1 MMMPIVLRMTL
12 AIRIEYGNDDNSS
25 NLRNISQSLIFTNVM
40 AIIMATCE
48 DDSDGMKS
56 AMMTL
61 TPGTGKSI
69 FE

>member
-1 MMMPIVLRMTL
+1 MMTTAAVLEISPTPP
-12 AIRIEYGNDDNSS
+12 
-25 NLRNISQSLIFTNVM
+25 SQSLLIFTNVM